1 ACPVRPGTPI
11 EAAGIIPISAED
23 VAGIPELA
31 LSIPDFEGQ
40 AVMRVFAN
48 ETESEIGW
56 FAAGITNGWTFGQQ
70 DCVGAVLGGFTLV
83 AVAALF
89 ATAVCGADLTSMRRH
104 YAHSMS
110 VSVVVSVWHYVFY
123 SGAIEVDWPSVLL
136 AFWSNYA
143 WVGGMIYYEPM
154 QRMIDGFV
162 GLKEGDEVRNRP
174 ADTGQSDR
182 YIGGGVDIHQI
193 FRRSTLPIES
203 GLPNALENR
212 GLVDING
219 GFKHYGKQVKP
230 GLPLPG
236 DYSGFAGTLATQRIP
251 VRNAFATGL
260 LWLLF
265 LSVCA
270 IISILALKA
279 VIEILATLHI
289 VRQNRLKYFRC
300 HYLAYIAAAL
310 LRIIFMSFF
319 LISFLS
325 ISQFSFP
332 ASLGT
337 VAVACLVFVTVVLG
351 LGSIAAYACFSR
363 LRLRE
368 YVFEPDRINISKHRI
383 FKVIPWYSISRN
395 SGGPPLR
402 DSVCV
407 GSIPWWRIH
416 AMADFPSIHSDEE
429 YTVKFGWL
437 VSRYRKSRWWF
448 FVVWLSYEFFR
459 ASFLAGASNQ
469 PTVQAFGLLATE
481 TIALVAF
488 ILLRPFE
495 GQRLNVI
502 AVYLLG
508 FSKVTTTALSAAF
521 DPRFC
526 IARIP
531 ATVIGIVIIVIQSLL
546 TIAVMLLILIGAVS
560 SYMSI
565 SRDHTEMKPK
575 SWTATREKYFDHI
588 AIAEQDIP
596 RSRKRPDSEDII
608 TGAARAPYFEVK
620 QVKRVAKIEDE
631 DIEFMDEISQVPH
644 PSPPVLSPNR
654 TLVSNSPGSLLERS
668 RTGSFQSQASYSS
681 LLPRAARLHRANWS
695 THDLNDATRTRRH
708 RAVSDTSLISRL
720 RHVEKLERKPSL
732 GGASMKRSDT
742 PALLSYGYADG
753 GSNGAC
759 GACGA
764 G

>member
-1 ACPVRPGTPI
+1 MRIQQHITFLLAIYLSLILSITFTIANQTEYVRATIKGIRTLVRDDRQPSLYTTDYADCLGNSAINITRFDAAYYKDNMTITFHLRGETALQDHIMLNIAVFAYGETRFSLTFNPCDANIWSACPVRPGTPI
-11 EAAGIIPISAED
+11 EAA
-23 VAGIPELA
+23 AGIPELA

-89 ATAVCGADLTSMRRH
+89 ATAVH
-104 YAHSMS
+104 YAHSI
-110 VSVVVSVWHYVFY
+110 
-123 SGAIEVDWPSVLL
+123 GAIEVDWPSVLL

-143 WVGGMIYYEPM
+143 W
-154 QRMIDGFV
+154 RMIDGFV

-212 GLVDING
+212 GL
-219 GFKHYGKQVKP
+219 QVKP

-319 LISFLS
+319 LIT
-325 ISQFSFP
+325 
-332 ASLGT
+332 SLGT

-351 LGSIAAYACFSR
+351 LGSIAA
-363 LRLRE
+363 E

-429 YTVKFGWL
+429 YTVN
-437 VSRYRKSRWWF
+437 RWWF

-469 PTVQAFGLLATE
+469 PT

-508 FSKVTTTALSAAF
+508 FTF

-560 SYMSI
+560 K
-565 SRDHTEMKPK
+565 MKPK
-575 SWTATREKYFDHI
+575 T
-588 AIAEQDIP
+588 IAEQDIP

-608 TGAARAPYFEVK
+608 T
-620 QVKRVAKIEDE
+620 VKRVAKIEDE

>member
-1 ACPVRPGTPI
+1 MRIQQHITFLLAIYLSLILSITFTIANQTEYVRATIKGIRTLVRDDRQPSLYTTDYADCLGNSAINITRFDAAYYKDNMTITFHLRGETALQNHIMLNIAVFAYGETRFSLTFNPCDANIWSACPVRPGTPI
-11 EAAGIIPISAED
+11 EAAED

-89 ATAVCGADLTSMRRH
+89 ATAVCGADLTI
-104 YAHSMS
+104 
-110 VSVVVSVWHYVFY
+110 SVWHYVFY

-143 WVGGMIYYEPM
+143 W
-154 QRMIDGFV
+154 RMIDGF
-162 GLKEGDEVRNRP
+162 GDE
-174 ADTGQSDR
+174 
-182 YIGGGVDIHQI
+182 I

-212 GLVDING
+212 GL
-219 GFKHYGKQVKP
+219 HYGKQVKP

-236 DYSGFAGTLATQRIP
+236 DYSGFA

-289 VRQNRLKYFRC
+289 YFRC

-319 LISFLS
+319 LIT
-325 ISQFSFP
+325 
-332 ASLGT
+332 SLGT

-363 LRLRE
+363 E

-383 FKVIPWYSISRN
+383 FKVIPWN

-469 PTVQAFGLLATE
+469 PT

-508 FSKVTTTALSAAF
+508 FTF

-531 ATVIGIVIIVIQSLL
+531 ATVIGIVIISLL

-560 SYMSI
+560 N
-565 SRDHTEMKPK
+565 HTEMKPK

-608 TGAARAPYFEVK
+608 TAPYFEVK
-620 QVKRVAKIEDE
+620 QIEDE